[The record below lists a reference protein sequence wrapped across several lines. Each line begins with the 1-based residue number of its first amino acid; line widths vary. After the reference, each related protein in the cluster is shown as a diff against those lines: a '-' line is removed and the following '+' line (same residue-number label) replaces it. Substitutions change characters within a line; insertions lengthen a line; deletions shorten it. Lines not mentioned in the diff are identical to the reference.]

1 MRFKKC
7 GDRKLKKVLAGCILG
22 IGIGMF
28 LIIVLSPIAWLCIVS
43 ISLIVIGIKKI
54 LER

>member
-1 MRFKKC
+1 MLFKNC
-7 GDRKLKKVLAGCILG
+7 GNRKSKKILAGCILG

-43 ISLIVIGIKKI
+43 ISLIIIGIKKI
-54 LER
+54 FER

>member
-1 MRFKKC
+1 MFKKC
-7 GDRKLKKVLAGCILG
+7 GNRKLKKVLAGCILG

-28 LIIVLSPIAWLCIVS
+28 LIIVLTPVAWLCIVS
-43 ISLIVIGIKKI
+43 ISLIVMGIKKI

>member
-1 MRFKKC
+1 MLFKKC
-7 GDRKLKKVLAGCILG
+7 CCRKTKKVLAGCILG

-54 LER
+54 FER

>member
-1 MRFKKC
+1 MFKKC

-28 LIIVLSPIAWLCIVS
+28 LIIVLTPVAWLCIVS
-43 ISLIVIGIKKI
+43 ISLIVMGIKKI

>member
-1 MRFKKC
+1 MFKKC
-7 GDRKLKKVLAGCILG
+7 GDRKLKKVAAGCILG

-28 LIIVLSPIAWLCIVS
+28 LIIVLSPVAWLCIVS
-43 ISLIVIGIKKI
+43 ISLIVMGIKKI

>member
-1 MRFKKC
+1 MYYKRC
-7 GDRKLKKVLAGCILG
+7 GNGKWKKVLAGCILG

-28 LIIVLSPIAWLCIVS
+28 LIIVLSPIAWLCMVS
-43 ISLIVIGIKKI
+43 ISLIVIGIKKM